1 MNVEVSS
8 PSSSSGSELAFSA
21 REHCCTAFSA
31 RWVLFCHLCCF
42 MLAAWHVPELRKNRL
57 RCSGFKDRES
67 VASLSYL
74 GGVKGDA
81 VAVIAARISIS
92 SYLFLSSMEIV
103 ALPSTSEMFNH
114 QDASN
119 FDELSMVQSLLFSDT
134 LKDLKKLKLQLWS
147 AAEYFELSYA
157 TDDHKQLVFNT
168 LKEYAIEALVNTV
181 DHLGSVSFKVNSLL
195 DEKVEELS
203 GVEFRVSS
211 IEQRIRTCQELVDCE
226 GLLQQSLVIKA
237 PSYSKQYTLPGKSM
251 PDSGRHAAPKYKNL
265 IADNDN
271 NTELYKS
278 HAVHL
283 TKMVKPPSFRKML
296 AMSPVSPRKMHPSLP
311 SQQPKR
317 CMGNT
322 TSCGSVGEILQV
334 ALTLEKFQILLF
346 EAPSLLALIN

>member
-1 MNVEVSS
+1 MYWRGKYENYLTLEGHSSAILAYEHHVSSRANGPTRTTFVVVDETFGGSHRVKTGNDVRQLLPSASGGWHSVGGDGEPTILEAEMNVEVSS

-42 MLAAWHVPELRKNRL
+42 MLAAWHVPELRKVSHDRVLTCSGCFLFFLLSALINLQNRL

-134 LKDLKKLKLQLWS
+134 LKVPCLHRNHC
-147 AAEYFELSYA
+147 F
-157 TDDHKQLVFNT
+157 
-168 LKEYAIEALVNTV
+168 
-181 DHLGSVSFKVNSLL
+181 LL
-195 DEKVEELS
+195 L
-203 GVEFRVSS
+203 
-211 IEQRIRTCQELVDCE
+211 
-226 GLLQQSLVIKA
+226 
-237 PSYSKQYTLPGKSM
+237 
-251 PDSGRHAAPKYKNL
+251 
-265 IADNDN
+265 
-271 NTELYKS
+271 
-278 HAVHL
+278 
-283 TKMVKPPSFRKML
+283 
-296 AMSPVSPRKMHPSLP
+296 
-311 SQQPKR
+311 
-317 CMGNT
+317 
-322 TSCGSVGEILQV
+322 
-334 ALTLEKFQILLF
+334 
-346 EAPSLLALIN
+346 